1 MSLRFSTRTTL
12 AAATV
17 ATTALA
23 ALTGLVGAA
32 SAAAP
37 LSVPANRIGLYGS
50 QDPTFDGTY
59 RQSLALLA
67 LHAAGQT
74 PAAAAVTWLLT
85 QQCADG
91 GFESFR
97 TDVSK
102 ACTAPD
108 STTFSGEDSN
118 STGIAVQAL
127 VALGKTAEAT
137 AAVGW
142 LGTHQNTDGGW
153 AYYPDGVVGNDSD
166 ANSTSLGLSAY
177 SAAGLA
183 APTKNGATPQDLLG
197 SLQVD
202 CSGVVDE
209 RGAFTFFVSA
219 NDFATVQATLAMA
232 SGFLPVP
239 ALAGADDAPVL
250 PCPPKAAKAVAP
262 RAKVAAAPLAPAL
275 SADYAAGYLARRL
288 AANSDVIPDPFNPGS
303 ADVGSTANA
312 VIALVA
318 TKHSSSQVAATI
330 TALGGQAAAFIHVSG
345 ADVPG
350 ALATLALAD
359 LSAGDDPADFGGTNL
374 VARLAATLTA
384 AAPSATPSPSATHSS
399 QSVQPA
405 DPGASV
411 SAAHLA
417 ATGGGNGASESAT
430 LAGLLLVT
438 GGGLVLGVR
447 RSPRPRHGHGS

>member
-12 AAATV
+12 ATATV
-17 ATTALA
+17 AATTLA
-23 ALTGLVGAA
+23 ALTGLAGAA
-32 SAAAP
+32 SAA
-37 LSVPANRIGLYGS
+37 VPAAIPASRIGLYGS
-50 QDPTFDGTY
+50 QDPSFDGTY

-91 GFESFR
+91 GYESFR
-97 TDVSK
+97 ADVSK
-102 ACTAPD
+102 ACTAPN
-108 STTFSGEDSN
+108 SATFSGEDSN

-127 VALGKTAEAT
+127 VALGKTAEAS
-137 AAVGW
+137 AAIGW
-142 LGTHQNTDGGW
+142 LGAHQNTDGGW
-153 AYYPDGVVGNDSD
+153 AYYPDGTAGNDSD

-183 APTKNGATPQDLLG
+183 APTKNSLSPQDLLS
-197 SLQVD
+197 SLQVG

-209 RGAFTFFVSA
+209 RGAFTFFGSA

-239 ALAGADDAPVL
+239 AVAGADDAPVL
-250 PCPPKAAKAVAP
+250 PCPAKAAIKAAK
-262 RAKVAAAPLAPAL
+262 KSAAAPLAPAV

-318 TKHSSSQVAATI
+318 TKHGSSQVAATI
-330 TALGGQAAAFIHVSG
+330 TALGSRAAAFIHVSG

-350 ALATLALAD
+350 ALATLVLAD
-359 LSAGDDPADFGGTNL
+359 TSAGDDPTDLAGIDL
-374 VARLAATLTA
+374 IARLAATITV
-384 AAPSATPSPSATHSS
+384 AAPTPTPSPTHSS
-399 QSVQPA
+399 PSAQPA
-405 DPGASV
+405 GPSASV

-417 ATGGGNGASESAT
+417 ATGSGSGASGSA
-430 LAGLLLVT
+430 LLGGLLLVT

-447 RSPRPRHGHGS
+447 QRGPKPRHGHGS

>member
-1 MSLRFSTRTTL
+1 MSLRLSARTTV
-12 AAATV
+12 AAAAV

-50 QDPTFDGTY
+50 QDPSFDGTY

-102 ACTAPD
+102 PCTAPD

-137 AAVGW
+137 AAIGW
-142 LGTHQNTDGGW
+142 LGGHQNTDGGW
-153 AYYPDGVVGNDSD
+153 AYYPDGVAGNASD

-183 APTKNGATPQDLLG
+183 APTKNALTPQDLLG
-197 SLQVD
+197 SLQVG

-209 RGAFTFFVSA
+209 RGAFTFFGSA
-219 NDFATVQATLAMA
+219 NDFASVQATLAMA

-239 ALAGADDAPVL
+239 AAAGVDDAPVL
-250 PCPPKAAKAVAP
+250 PCPAKAAKKAV
-262 RAKVAAAPLAPAL
+262 AAPLAPTQ
-275 SADYAAGYLARRL
+275 SADYAAGYLVRRL

-318 TKHSSSQVAATI
+318 TKQGSSQVAATI
-330 TALGGQAAAFIHVSG
+330 TALGSRSAAFIHVSG

-359 LSAGDDPADFGGTNL
+359 TSAGDDPTDFGGTNL
-374 VARLAATLTA
+374 VARLAATITV
-384 AAPSATPSPSATHSS
+384 AAPSPTPSPSATHSS
-399 QSVQPA
+399 QSAQPA
-405 DPGASV
+405 DPSPSV
-411 SAAHLA
+411 SPAHLA
-417 ATGGGNGASESAT
+417 ATGSGNGTSGSAL
-430 LAGLLLVT
+430 LAALLLVT

-447 RSPRPRHGHGS
+447 RSPGPRHGHGS